1 MRRAAQIKEARPWPT
16 GHLVQLGLIMFI
28 LQPVLLIFTLIDF
41 ARTLDEHAPF
51 LWRCFAHMSRIL
63 RPGARSAQ
71 TDGQTLVWEA
81 MLGLFGIFLTQAWY
95 CTRMQSWLHVA
106 EGHELGEDAA
116 ALKKRQRS
124 AHAQVEVCL
133 FLILLIRV

>member
-1 MRRAAQIKEARPWPT
+1 MRRAAQIKEARSWPT

-41 ARTLDEHAPF
+41 ARTLDERAPF

-63 RPGARSAQ
+63 RPGARSAH

-133 FLILLIRV
+133 FLIFLIHV